1 MTSSEK
7 IEKLLIHLNIS
18 AKVFSERLGYDRPQ
32 IVYDIQKGK
41 TKNISKELANKIIS
55 VFPEVNKTWLLAD
68 EGEMLRDS
76 YTQTASESKNF
87 TQTGDVN
94 INNNDTALVKA
105 IDEISAQRRLV
116 EKSQQ
121 LVEKAQ
127 EQIDRLIG
135 LLEHK

>member
-1 MTSSEK
+1 
-7 IEKLLIHLNIS
+7 
-18 AKVFSERLGYDRPQ
+18 
-32 IVYDIQKGK
+32 
-41 TKNISKELANKIIS
+41 
-55 VFPEVNKTWLLAD
+55 
-68 EGEMLRDS
+68 MLRDS
-76 YTQTASESKNF
+76 YTQNASDSKNF

-94 INNNDTALVKA
+94 INNNDTALIKA

>member
-1 MTSSEK
+1 M
-7 IEKLLIHLNIS
+7 
-18 AKVFSERLGYDRPQ
+18 
-32 IVYDIQKGK
+32 IQ
-41 TKNISKELANKIIS
+41 
-55 VFPEVNKTWLLAD
+55 
-68 EGEMLRDS
+68 DS
-76 YTQTASESKNF
+76 YTQTASDSKNF

-94 INNNDTALVKA
+94 INNNDTALIKA

>member
-1 MTSSEK
+1 
-7 IEKLLIHLNIS
+7 
-18 AKVFSERLGYDRPQ
+18 
-32 IVYDIQKGK
+32 
-41 TKNISKELANKIIS
+41 
-55 VFPEVNKTWLLAD
+55 
-68 EGEMLRDS
+68 
-76 YTQTASESKNF
+76 
-87 TQTGDVN
+87 VN
-94 INNNDTALVKA
+94 INNNDTALIKA

>member
-1 MTSSEK
+1 MILQERIHALLEYSNLSVPKFADYVGFKTPQAVREMLNGRTKTLSDAAQ
-7 IEKLLIHLNIS
+7 IKLLQ
-18 AKVFSERLGYDRPQ
+18 A
-32 IVYDIQKGK
+32 
-41 TKNISKELANKIIS
+41 
-55 VFPEVNKTWLLAD
+55 FPAVNKEWLTSG
-68 EGEMLRDS
+68 EGKMIQDS
-76 YTQTASESKNF
+76 YTQNASESRNF

-94 INNNDTALVKA
+94 INNNDTALIKA